1 MPGAGGSFDRHPD
14 QPWGRAGT
22 YGALDLGTNNCRLLV
37 ARPTRAGFQVV
48 DAFSRIVR
56 LGEGVQET
64 GVLSGAAMDRAMDAL
79 EICADKLKRR
89 GVGRVRAVATHACR
103 QASNSRDFASRVFD
117 RTGLMLETI
126 QPSEEAMLAVRGC
139 VPLLNRDIPHA
150 LVFDIGGGS
159 TQLAWLHVRQNGIE
173 TLGVASIPIGVM
185 TLGERMGLGPQSAD
199 GFNAVVAEVDR
210 AMAGFC
216 DDNGIAAAV
225 ARGEVQLIG
234 ASGTVT
240 TLTGI
245 ELELPRYNRAAV
257 DGSYLSLAS
266 VERLAEELR
275 GQTLEERASYPC
287 VGRERA
293 DLLIAGCAI
302 LEAIRRRWPV
312 ARLRVADRGI
322 REGILIELM
331 REDGYVTAREE
342 GSHGL

>member
-1 MPGAGGSFDRHPD
+1 MPGLGGSFDRQSD
-14 QPWGRAGT
+14 QPWGRGAN

-37 ARPTRAGFQVV
+37 ARPTRSGFQVV

-64 GVLSGAAMDRAMDAL
+64 GRLSDHAMDRAIDAL
-79 EICADKLKRR
+79 GVCADKLRRR
-89 GVGRVRAVATHACR
+89 GVSRVRAVATHACR
-103 QASNSRDFASRVFD
+103 QAANSRDFAARVFD
-117 RTGLMLETI
+117 ETGLMLETI
-126 QPSEEAMLAVRGC
+126 APEEEAMLAVRGC
-139 VPLLNRDIPHA
+139 IPLLNRDIPRA

-159 TQLAWLHVRQNGIE
+159 TQLAWLDVQQDGI
-173 TLGVASIPIGVM
+173 TSIGVASIPIGVM
-185 TLGERMGLGPQSAD
+185 TLGERMGLGPQSAEA
-199 GFNAVVAEVDR
+199 FARVVGEVDR

-216 DDNGIAAAV
+216 DRFGVAEAV
-225 ARGEVQLIG
+225 ARGEAQLIG

-257 DGSYLSLAS
+257 DGSYLSLAA
-266 VERLAEELR
+266 VERLSEELR

-302 LEAIRRRWPV
+302 LEAIRKRLPV

-331 REDGYVTAREE
+331 REDGHVMSREE